1 MKSKNVPVKNVP
13 VKNVLKALLGFAGKK
28 DTRYYLNA
36 VHIVSV
42 AGGGLLLESSDG
54 HRALRVWLDD
64 RLGFPD
70 GTDIIVDRAQ
80 LDNAQKIIKEWVVEG
95 LQVGELTLRTVDARY
110 PDIARVVGRER
121 TPSATGIALDLLL
134 TSAKAISLL
143 CDYSLV
149 DPKNAFGGSGLGQL
163 VFEGAFTG
171 GRFVAVVMGCRM

>member
-1 MKSKNVPVKNVP
+1 MKSKKVPVKNIF
-13 VKNVLKALLGFAGKK
+13 KALLGFAGKK

-36 VHIVSV
+36 IHIVAV

-70 GTDIIVDRAQ
+70 CTDIVVDRAQ
-80 LDNAQKIIKEWVVEG
+80 LDNAQKIIKEWFVEG
-95 LQVGELTLRTVDARY
+95 LRIGELTLRTVDARY
-110 PDIARVVGRER
+110 PDIARVVGSGR
-121 TPSATGIALDLLL
+121 TPSAMGIALDLLS

-149 DPKNAFGGSGLGQL
+149 DPKNAFGGPGLGQL
-163 VFEGAFTG
+163 VFEGNFAG
-171 GRFVAVVMGCRM
+171 GRFVALVMGCRV